1 VIYDQSI
8 LSSTD
13 VAFGIDGPN
22 FNTGSYFAPAAV
34 SELTPSK
41 LTLKAKS
48 KLKPKCH
55 KISCP

>member
-22 FNTGSYFAPAAV
+22 FNTGSFA
-34 SELTPSK
+34 L
-41 LTLKAKS
+41 LL
-48 KLKPKCH
+48 
-55 KISCP
+55 